1 MQQLNH
7 TKICCSCF
15 YFWWEPCSPCS
26 DPRSRG
32 AVNVVKQA
40 KQRRCRGG
48 SERTRRRS
56 RRGLGQKARMSQRE
70 LDKVL
75 CQIKEKCRQEEGRV
89 LSDPPPVAW
98 ILDHSGHL
106 ALQVAPDQKCYTFGR
121 NYDCDVVLKDRAVS
135 RYHVRLEVGRE
146 KMAIELISTTNS
158 MVVNGTYV
166 ASPDQY
172 R

>member
-1 MQQLNH
+1 MQRLNP
-7 TKICCSCF
+7 TKISCSCF
-15 YFWWEPCSPCS
+15 YFW
-26 DPRSRG
+26 RSVKGVKLVKGVNRE
-32 AVNVVKQA
+32 AVSRSVV
-40 KQRRCRGG
+40 
-48 SERTRRRS
+48 EVL
-56 RRGLGQKARMSQRE
+56 RGLGDGADEVQGQKARMSQRE

-89 LSDPPPVAW
+89 PSDPPPVAW

>member
-1 MQQLNH
+1 
-7 TKICCSCF
+7 
-15 YFWWEPCSPCS
+15 
-26 DPRSRG
+26 
-32 AVNVVKQA
+32 
-40 KQRRCRGG
+40 
-48 SERTRRRS
+48 
-56 RRGLGQKARMSQRE
+56 MSQRE

-121 NYDCDVVLKDRAVS
+121 NYDCDVVLKDRTVS

>member
-1 MQQLNH
+1 MEVL
-7 TKICCSCF
+7 
-15 YFWWEPCSPCS
+15 
-26 DPRSRG
+26 RG
-32 AVNVVKQA
+32 QGG
-40 KQRRCRGG
+40 RGEG
-48 SERTRRRS
+48 ADEVQ
-56 RRGLGQKARMSQRE
+56 GQKARMSQRE

-89 LSDPPPVAW
+89 PSGPPPVAW

-106 ALQVAPDQKCYTFGR
+106 ALQVAPDRKCYTFGR

-172 R
+172 RYEITCKNSNFQSPQSLI